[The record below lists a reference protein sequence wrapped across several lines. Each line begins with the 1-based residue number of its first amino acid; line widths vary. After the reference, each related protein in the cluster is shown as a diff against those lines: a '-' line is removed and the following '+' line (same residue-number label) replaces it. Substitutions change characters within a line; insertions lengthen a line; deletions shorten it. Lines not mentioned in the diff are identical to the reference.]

1 MSGAQD
7 ANMDPDVRISR
18 DGLFNTG
25 EDSNG
30 YLLRYES
37 PTRTFWFECYV
48 EFIENVY
55 DVVVGKIGM
64 RNRHDIGGFSFSR
77 EEYTHVRR
85 NIELHIKTNGIFSPD
100 DPLSKGRVR
109 QVTFS

>member
-55 DVVVGKIGM
+55 DVVVGKIG
-64 RNRHDIGGFSFSR
+64 IGTTLAGSPLAEKNTRTS
-77 EEYTHVRR
+77 EEILNCILKQTAYSAQTTH
-85 NIELHIKTNGIFSPD
+85 
-100 DPLSKGRVR
+100 
-109 QVTFS
+109 